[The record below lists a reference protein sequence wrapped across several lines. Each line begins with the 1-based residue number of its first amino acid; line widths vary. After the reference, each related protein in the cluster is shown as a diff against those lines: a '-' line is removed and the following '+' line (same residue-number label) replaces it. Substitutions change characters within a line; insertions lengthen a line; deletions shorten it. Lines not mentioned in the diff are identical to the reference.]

1 MTETTCKTLARRIAE
16 GRLPV
21 SEALR
26 YAMQV
31 GDALRKLH
39 DAGEVHGAV
48 TPHQILLTDRG
59 AELSSELPAGNP
71 VTPYTAPEVLLGRP
85 ADARSDIFSFGAVLF
100 EALTGRRAFEGE
112 DPATIA
118 ANLAGAATPSSGSP
132 AADRILGPCLAKNPD
147 QRAARMQKILMELKL
162 LSGAARRAEAQA
174 AAPSHKE
181 SEIAALRAE
190 VQAMESRIAGQF
202 VATESRVAEAQRT
215 ELLATESR
223 IAGQLTASESR
234 LAETHRIELQAI
246 ESRTAGQFA
255 ATESRVAEAQRTE
268 LLATESRIAG
278 QLTAGESRLAE
289 THRTELQAI
298 ESRIAGQF
306 AASESRVAEAQRTEL
321 GQAEARLTR
330 RLVAHDEEI
339 AAIQASVLEAVGSIR
354 EKLLSV
360 SSEVAAAQEGLGSR
374 PTNQEINDRILFLVD
389 RGFDAVSQQIGRL
402 EHGLD
407 ELRNQHTQFERSVS
421 ADLSSVD
428 QNFTAHSTAIDA
440 ARTAMAQTD
449 DLVERVVEALE
460 SLQSA
465 VLDQNDAPGGKSI
478 IGVN

>member
-48 TPHQILLTDRG
+48 TPHQILMTDRG

-118 ANLAGAATPSSGSP
+118 TNLAGAATPSSGSP

-202 VATESRVAEAQRT
+202 V
-215 ELLATESR
+215 
-223 IAGQLTASESR
+223 
-234 LAETHRIELQAI
+234 
-246 ESRTAGQFA
+246 